1 MPPCFYPNPAFTI
14 QRMSRIPSMTSVW
27 DNILRDR
34 SLSTAEFQPASLEE
48 EITGYFDQFHDPLMR
63 YLLSFQFGV
72 QDAEDIIQETFF
84 ALFKHLRAEK
94 PRTNVRGWIFRVAH
108 NLGRKR
114 RGTNQRIQ
122 RIAVADDQDTQFQLH
137 PGLNPEEELLDTQ
150 ERRRLLAIVRV
161 LPDRDR
167 QCLVLRAEG
176 FRYREIAEVLG
187 ISLGTVAATLERS
200 FKRLRTIESR

>member
-1 MPPCFYPNPAFTI
+1 
-14 QRMSRIPSMTSVW
+14 MTSAWV
-27 DNILRDR
+27 NVLRDR
-34 SLSTAEFQPASLEE
+34 SLAAADFQPASLEE
-48 EITGYFDQFHDPLMR
+48 EITAYFDEFHDPLMR
-63 YLLSFQFGV
+63 YLLSFRFGV

-84 ALFKHLRAEK
+84 ALFKHVRGGK

-108 NLGRKR
+108 NLGLKR
-114 RGTNQRIQ
+114 RGINQRMH
-122 RIAVADDQDTQFQLH
+122 RIADADDQDKQFQLH

-150 ERRRLLAIVRV
+150 ERRRLLAIVRA

-176 FRYREIAEVLG
+176 FRYREIAEILG

-200 FKRLRTIESR
+200 FKRLGTIESR